1 MRNSNMRITVLR
13 RHGICKREREDLSG
27 VSFAGKKMEAWT
39 GIEPV

>member
-1 MRNSNMRITVLR
+1 MCAGWELLYSAVPEFAS
-13 RHGICKREREDLSG
+13 GIREDLSV